1 MSTFIRSLFAGLAL
15 CFSMGAVQ
23 AANTGTAVSTLEEV
37 KERGT
42 LRVGVRTE
50 TAIFGFIDEKGD
62 HAGFDIDL
70 AREIARRLDVE
81 LELVQVSSA
90 TRIPLLTSGRIDLI
104 AATLTHFR
112 DRDRVIDFSI
122 AYLNSPMTVLVR
134 KDSGIEKLDDLRGK
148 TVGFNMGSA
157 AMKVFESLDLGATSR
172 TYEGL
177 SEAFLAL
184 QQGLIDGM
192 PTDIIILAGMR
203 ASIED
208 SDNYVLLDSKSHFGG
223 GYYGLGLRENDSK
236 WRDEINFI
244 LQDMWLDGTW
254 DRIFNTWIG
263 EDSALKLKKED
274 LDFEMRI
281 W

>member
-1 MSTFIRSLFAGLAL
+1 M
-15 CFSMGAVQ
+15 
-23 AANTGTAVSTLEEV
+23 
-37 KERGT
+37 
-42 LRVGVRTE
+42 
-50 TAIFGFIDEKGD
+50 
-62 HAGFDIDL
+62 
-70 AREIARRLDVE
+70 
-81 LELVQVSSA
+81 
-90 TRIPLLTSGRIDLI
+90 
-104 AATLTHFR
+104 
-112 DRDRVIDFSI
+112 
-122 AYLNSPMTVLVR
+122 
-134 KDSGIEKLDDLRGK
+134 
-148 TVGFNMGSA
+148 
-157 AMKVFESLDLGATSR
+157 
-172 TYEGL
+172 L